1 MCSEPCAIKHVN
13 NTTRQGGAGLVR
25 TARLTRRAPDHPRG
39 FSLVEI
45 MVVVVI
51 IGLLAGAVT
60 VGFGK
65 YLDSAKQN
73 RAKSDLRA
81 IMTEVDGFKM
91 LNGRYPTND
100 EGVEVLDM
108 PGGVPTDPW
117 GNRYE
122 YNSPAGNG
130 RPYEVF
136 TLGQDAQEGGD
147 GIDADIYSWQLQQAE
162 ETAEP

>member
-1 MCSEPCAIKHVN
+1 MRNGISFTVSADDRERLRGIVADPKSPQKHVW
-13 NTTRQGGAGLVR
+13 RARIVLLSGDGLG
-25 TARLTRRAPDHPRG
+25 T
-39 FSLVEI
+39 S
-45 MVVVVI
+45 
-51 IGLLAGAVT
+51 
-60 VGFGK
+60 
-65 YLDSAKQN
+65 
-73 RAKSDLRA
+73 A

-91 LNGRYPTND
+91 LNGRFPTND

-147 GIDADIYSWQLQQAE
+147 GIDADIYSWQLQQPD
-162 ETAEP
+162 ETAQP